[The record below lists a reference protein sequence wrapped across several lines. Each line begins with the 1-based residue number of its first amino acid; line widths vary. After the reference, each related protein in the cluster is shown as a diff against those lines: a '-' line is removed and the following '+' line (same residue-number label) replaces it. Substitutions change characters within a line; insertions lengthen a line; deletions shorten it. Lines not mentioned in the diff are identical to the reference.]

1 MKRFKVFFD
10 KDKETA
16 WLNEMAAQG
25 WMMVHFFLCFYTF
38 EPCEKG
44 EYIYQLDF
52 DERCRN
58 GAENYDAFM
67 NEMGITVVDTWF
79 LWTYLRKRAEDG
91 PFELYTDKESQIAH
105 YTKIRNM
112 FKIVAALE
120 FFCAAIEALCG
131 AFTGITFPFY
141 AFLLLCF
148 LGCVIANVAYTTDKK
163 LRELKGQPARTEQRR
178 KLWPLLCL
186 LANCLLLLSRT
197 VESSTF
203 SLTLDFLAGAA
214 VGLVTVAVFFTFK
227 DRK

>member
-1 MKRFKVFFD
+1 MKRFKVFYD

-67 NEMGITVVDTWF
+67 NEMGITVVDNWF

-91 PFELYTDKESQIAH
+91 PFELYTDTESQIAQ
-105 YTKIRNM
+105 YTKIRNL
-112 FKIVAALE
+112 FKIVAVLD
-120 FFCAAIEALCG
+120 FICAAIEAVCG
-131 AFTGITFPFY
+131 AVTGTSLPFF
-141 AFLLLCF
+141 AFILLCI
-148 LGCVIANVAYTTDKK
+148 LGCVIANAAFTTDKRI
-163 LRELKGQPARTEQRR
+163 RELKGQPAKPQENRHM
-178 KLWPLLCL
+178 WPMLCL
-186 LANCLLLLSRT
+186 LSSCLILLSRR
-197 VESSTF
+197 VESNTF
-203 SLTLDFLAGAA
+203 SLTLDFLAGAVLGLAA
-214 VGLVTVAVFFTFK
+214 VVIFFTFK
-227 DRK
+227 EKK